1 MQKTPKILL
10 FGYGNPGREDDGL
23 GNAFIEL
30 IEPWIKQ
37 HELSNI
43 EVDSNYQLNIED
55 SETIS
60 GKDIVVFIDATIEP
74 IDDVILTSVD
84 PSEAKIEFTMHAV
97 SPSFILDLCNKL
109 YNKNPETYVLRIKG
123 YEWEFKEGLTKKA
136 HNNLLKALDFI
147 KDRIKDPA
155 SFKSFTISPPTPPTA
170 EKE

>member
-23 GNAFIEL
+23 GNAFIEF
-30 IEPWIKQ
+30 IEPWIK
-37 HELSNI
+37 EKKLSNI

-60 GKDIVVFIDATIEP
+60 DKDIVVFIDATIEP
-74 IDDVILTSVD
+74 IDAVILTRVD
-84 PSEAKIEFTMHAV
+84 PSEAKIEFTMHAS

-123 YEWEFKEGLTKKA
+123 YEWEFKEGLTPKA
-136 HNNLLKALDFI
+136 HSNLLKALDFM

-155 SFKSFTISPPTPPTA
+155 SFKSFATSPPSPPSG
-170 EKE
+170 EKK

>member
-1 MQKTPKILL
+1 MQKTPKIFL
-10 FGYGNPGREDDGL
+10 FGFGNPGREDDGL
-23 GNAFIEL
+23 GNAFIEF
-30 IEPWIKQ
+30 IEPWIKEQ
-37 HELSNI
+37 GLSNI

-74 IDDVILTSVD
+74 IDDVILTNVD

-123 YEWEFKEGLTKKA
+123 YEWEFKEGLTPKA

-147 KDRIKDPA
+147 KDRLKDPA
-155 SFKSFTISPPTPPTA
+155 SFKSFATSPPSSPS
-170 EKE
+170 EEEE